1 MHNKHKRYER
11 GIEKKKT
18 KKTEW
23 ERKMLRKPSVPLFSR
38 RSFWNASKDDDED
51 EEGCFWCCFF
61 PSTPVGENLKFS
73 DIIIALNIIK
83 RRLLLKSTKEKNEEH
98 AVLRFAAL
106 FVPPFIDD
114 SFNKSRVRVRD
125 IIILFQGRKSEECSS
140 PLIFFASWTLT
151 LSGKGPKVG
160 SFSRSTK

>member
-1 MHNKHKRYER
+1 M
-11 GIEKKKT
+11 
-18 KKTEW
+18 
-23 ERKMLRKPSVPLFSR
+23 
-38 RSFWNASKDDDED
+38 
-51 EEGCFWCCFF
+51 
-61 PSTPVGENLKFS
+61 GENLKFS

-83 RRLLLKSTKEKNEEH
+83 RRLILKSARKKNEEN

-140 PLIFFASWTLT
+140 PLIFFAS
-151 LSGKGPKVG
+151 
-160 SFSRSTK
+160 

>member
-23 ERKMLRKPSVPLFSR
+23 EMKMLYKPIVPLFSR

-51 EEGCFWCCFF
+51 EEGCFCRFF
-61 PSTPVGENLKFS
+61 PSTPTGKNSKFS

-83 RRLLLKSTKEKNEEH
+83 RRLILKSTKEKNEEQIL
-98 AVLRFAAL
+98 LRFAAL

-114 SFNKSRVRVRD
+114 FFGKSRVRLRD
-125 IIILFQGRKSEECSS
+125 III
-140 PLIFFASWTLT
+140 II
-151 LSGKGPKVG
+151 
-160 SFSRSTK
+160 